1 MTALSQQFAASGDAR
16 FRQRIDYLV
25 NEMAEC
31 QQRYGDGYIGAL
43 QPLELTT
50 LRDSQGW
57 TLAMILT

>member
-1 MTALSQQFAASGDAR
+1 SGDAR